1 MTGRVLS
8 IYDSSDQIAGP
19 CAPYK
24 PLTAKTSSFE
34 EISISLGEGHGF
46 QFSVNSAWITPA
58 LVVRPVSS
66 APVFG
71 NYRFA

>member
-24 PLTAKTSSFE
+24 PFTAKTSTFE

-46 QFSVNSAWITPA
+46 QFSGNSAWITPA
-58 LVVRPVSS
+58 LDW
-66 APVFG
+66 
-71 NYRFA
+71 